1 MTRSAITPDRLAM
14 MSTSITTLEKN
25 DHLRSIEG
33 LLQKGGVRFRGL
45 PIANMVI
52 ATLSLVALS
61 ISSYLAWTKLTA
73 AKVVG
78 CGSGGLIDCS
88 HVLTTRW
95 STFLGVPVGIC
106 ASVLYSV
113 LIAAML
119 VRRYSSSRRSL
130 LMANATIVTLGF
142 SAGLAAVWFLSLQ
155 VFAIGHLC
163 PWCIGAHVCGLG
175 IAATLLWSRPFGR
188 RVPRLPLALALAGV
202 TMLISGQV
210 VAEPPQSFEVQRFE
224 PVAAP
229 QTELEPGVEQDS
241 SEPAVFAAPVFEPPV
256 FEAPV
261 ENEMSGDADSSAGSR
276 PDSPAVDDGSQVDDN
291 SVKNEQARS
300 RAEQAALPPVAI
312 LLLVALLCQTG
323 AASALGADEG
333 PESESKKAGQQV
345 EEKSARLVSLGG
357 KARLNVADW
366 PLAGSPDAKHIFV
379 EMFDYTCPHC
389 RSTHQT
395 SLKEMK
401 RRYGDDVAYIALCV
415 PLDASC
421 NKFVQS
427 TSAQHAEACELG
439 KLAVAVW
446 LADRKKFPEFHDW
459 LFEGQQSRTAAQAR
473 QQAVELVGEE
483 RLQKMR
489 ATSTCSKYIE
499 RNVELYELV
508 GAGSVPKLLFEDTV
522 LVGTVNSADAIIQ
535 ALK

>member
-1 MTRSAITPDRLAM
+1 MTLSAITPDRLAM
-14 MSTSITTLEKN
+14 MSTSITTFENN

-33 LLQKGGVRFRGL
+33 LLQKGGASFRGL
-45 PIANMVI
+45 QIANMVI
-52 ATLSLVALS
+52 TILSLVALS

-78 CGSGGLIDCS
+78 CGSGGVIDCS

-95 STFLGVPVGIC
+95 STFLGIPVGIC
-106 ASVLYSV
+106 AAVLYSV

-119 VRRYSSSRRSL
+119 VRRYSSSPRWL

-163 PWCIGAHVCGLG
+163 PWCIGAHLCGLG
-175 IAATLLWSRPFGR
+175 IAATLLWSRPLGR

-202 TMLISGQV
+202 TMLIAGQI

-224 PVAAP
+224 PVSAP
-229 QTELEPGVEQDS
+229 QAGSEPGVELDS
-241 SEPAVFAAPVFEPPV
+241 SEPAVFAAPVLEPPV
-256 FEAPV
+256 FEAPAARETPGTTEGSHV
-261 ENEMSGDADSSAGSR
+261 PETGSSAADAASR
-276 PDSPAVDDGSQVDDN
+276 LDDSAVRS
-291 SVKNEQARS
+291 EQARS
-300 RAEQAALPPVAI
+300 DAEQAALSPIAI
-312 LLLVALLCQTG
+312 FLLLALLCQTG

-333 PESESKKAGQQV
+333 TDSESKKAGQQA

-366 PLAGSPDAKHIFV
+366 PLAGNPDAKHVFV

-389 RSTHQT
+389 RSTHQS
-395 SLKEMK
+395 SLKELK
-401 RRYGDDVAYIALCV
+401 RRYGNDVAYIALCV
-415 PLDASC
+415 PLDAAC
-421 NKFVQS
+421 NRFVQS
-427 TSAQHAEACELG
+427 TSPQHAEACELG

-473 QQAVELVGEE
+473 LKAVELVGEE